1 MASAAAA
8 DPRDESQAA
17 YHRMVFRQHQK
28 EHLVRAA
35 NVMALL
41 GLATVA
47 LSISAAVMLVVSYV
61 TRAQWAGAVIAACVV
76 CMFGG
81 LWFAF
86 PLSRRR
92 PERT

>member
-1 MASAAAA
+1 
-8 DPRDESQAA
+8 
-17 YHRMVFRQHQK
+17 
-28 EHLVRAA
+28 
-35 NVMALL
+35 
-41 GLATVA
+41 
-47 LSISAAVMLVVSYV
+47 
-61 TRAQWAGAVIAACVV
+61 VIAACVV